1 MSVLSEQKPRAGTI
15 VSTGVAGLNEV
26 LYGGLLEGQFYLVE
40 GEPGTGKTTLS
51 LQFLLEGARRGEPVL
66 YISLSE
72 SEREIQQV
80 AHSHGWSLEGVTI
93 YQYTPPEQNLSPE
106 EQYSVFH
113 PSDVEF
119 HDVTQGILKEVE
131 RVHPARAVIDALSE
145 IRLLAGDAL
154 RYRRQ
159 ILALKQYFANRN
171 CTVLLL
177 DDRTVETHDFQLE
190 SIAHGI
196 ITLKTVPREYG
207 KTRRR
212 MQIFKMRGATYIE
225 GYHDYTIKKGG
236 VVICPRLVTV
246 ERRDIIPG
254 EPALSGVSSLDA
266 LWGGGLDRGTGSLFI
281 GPAGSGKSSVAL
293 AYAVAAARRGEIAAV
308 FLFEEMLSSIVKR
321 GKAIGIDPRPLAD
334 AGKIMLRKIDPA
346 EISPAEFVEEVRNSV
361 VRLGAR
367 LIVIDSLNGLVQAM
381 PNEESL
387 NTQFHEMLAFLNQRG
402 IVTILVLAQ
411 AGILGMGSVS
421 PVELSYLADNIL
433 LFRFFEVQ
441 GHIRKALSV
450 VKKRS
455 GSHEDTIRELNLSG
469 GISVGEPL
477 SSFRGVLSPIPV
489 YIGEEGTVIEGNVG
503 KK

>member
-1 MSVLSEQKPRAGTI
+1 MSVLSEQKTQAGST
-15 VSTGVAGLNEV
+15 VSTGVSGLDEV
-26 LYGGLLEGQFYLVE
+26 LFGGLLEGQFYLVE

-51 LQFLLEGARRGEPVL
+51 LQFLLKGAQRGEPVL
-66 YISLSE
+66 YISLAE

-80 AHSHGWSLEGVTI
+80 ARSHGWSLEGLSI
-93 YQYTPPEQNLSPE
+93 YKYTPPQQCLSPE

-113 PSDVEF
+113 PTDVEF
-119 HDVTQGILKEVE
+119 YDTTQSILKEVE
-131 RVHPARAVIDALSE
+131 RVRPVRAVIDALSE

-159 ILALKQYFANRN
+159 ILALKRYFANRN
-171 CTVLLL
+171 CTVLLV
-177 DDRTVETHDFQLE
+177 DDRTSETHDFQLD

-196 ITLKTVPREYG
+196 VTLKNVPREFG

-212 MQIFKMRGATYIE
+212 MQISKMRGATYIE
-225 GYHDYTIKKGG
+225 GYHDYTIKRGG
-236 VVICPRLVTV
+236 VVIYPRLVAAP
-246 ERRDIIPG
+246 RRTAV
-254 EPALSGVSSLDA
+254 PAGAAASGIAQLDA
-266 LWGGGLDRGTGSLFI
+266 LWGGGLDRGTASLFI
-281 GPAGSGKSSVAL
+281 GPAGAGKSSIAL
-293 AYAVAAARRGEIAAV
+293 AYVVAAARRGEVAAV
-308 FLFEEMLSSIVKR
+308 YLFEELVSSISKR
-321 GKAIGIDPRPLAD
+321 GAAIGIDPQALAD
-334 AGKIMLRKIDPA
+334 TGKILMRKIDPA
-346 EISPAEFVEEVRNSV
+346 EISPAEFVEEVRQAV
-361 VRLGAR
+361 EKGAK
-367 LIVIDSLNGLVQAM
+367 LIVIDSLNGLAQAM

-433 LFRFFEVQ
+433 LFRFFEVH

-455 GSHEDTIRELNLSG
+455 GAHEDTIRELNLSG

-477 SSFRGVLSPIPV
+477 ASFRGVLSPVPLYTGDAEAV
-489 YIGEEGTVIEGNVG
+489 QEENAGR
-503 KK
+503 K